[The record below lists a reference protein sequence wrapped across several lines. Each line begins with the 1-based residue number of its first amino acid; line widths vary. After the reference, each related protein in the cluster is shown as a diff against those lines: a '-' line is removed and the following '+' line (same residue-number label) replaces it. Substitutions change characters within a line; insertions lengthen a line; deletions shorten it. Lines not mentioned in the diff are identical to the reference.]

1 MTTLQLI
8 DNLKAYIALQLDT
21 MSKTTPI
28 VGIAKPIIT
37 RMVNNNIGKVTKT
50 LNLIAD
56 ENGNIDIE
64 NILTEMMD
72 NIMHSNPFVYN
83 TSFMGN
89 IEIGG
94 GQIKLNLPFT
104 NKRLVLNTTDL
115 ETFKEMLTT
124 KS

>member
-83 TSFMGN
+83 TSFMGD

-115 ETFKEMLTT
+115 ETFKEMLTA

>member
-37 RMVNNNIGKVTKT
+37 RMVNNNIGKITKT

-56 ENGNIDIE
+56 ENGNIDVE

-83 TSFMGN
+83 TSFMGD

-115 ETFKEMLTT
+115 ETFKEILTT

>member
-83 TSFMGN
+83 TSFMGD

-115 ETFKEMLTT
+115 ETFKEILTT

>member
-72 NIMHSNPFVYN
+72 NIMHSNPFIYN
-83 TSFMGN
+83 TSFMGD

>member
-83 TSFMGN
+83 TSFMGD

>member
-37 RMVNNNIGKVTKT
+37 RMVNNNIGKITKT

-56 ENGNIDIE
+56 ENGNIDVE

-83 TSFMGN
+83 TSFMGD

>member
-56 ENGNIDIE
+56 ENGNIDVE

-83 TSFMGN
+83 TSFMGD

>member
-56 ENGNIDIE
+56 ENGNIDVE
-64 NILTEMMD
+64 NIITEMMD

-83 TSFMGN
+83 TSFMGD

>member
-1 MTTLQLI
+1 
-8 DNLKAYIALQLDT
+8 
-21 MSKTTPI
+21 

-83 TSFMGN
+83 TSFMGD

-115 ETFKEMLTT
+115 ETFKEILTT